1 MDGEVG
7 KIDIHRMFKELSAI
21 LSEMYGVEVK
31 ITARPKEE
39 KK

>member
-1 MDGEVG
+1 MDGAIG
-7 KIDIHRMFKELSAI
+7 RIDIHRLLQELSAI
-21 LSEMYGVEVK
+21 LSEQHGAEIK